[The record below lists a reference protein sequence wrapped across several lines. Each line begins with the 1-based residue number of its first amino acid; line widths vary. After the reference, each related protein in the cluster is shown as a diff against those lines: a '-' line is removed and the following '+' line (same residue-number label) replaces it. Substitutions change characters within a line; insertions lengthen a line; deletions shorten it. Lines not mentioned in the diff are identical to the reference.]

1 VKRSQR
7 LQTLVKLVQLAE
19 RGARERLAQANRELH
34 RREQQQQ
41 QLESYEQEYAT
52 RWIETGRHGIAGT
65 ELAQLGAF
73 RASLADTL
81 AIQERAVGA
90 AREQSV
96 LSAAQWRAVR
106 NRQRMFE
113 DLAARARADEEREA
127 ARRLQK
133 LMDDLPRR
141 VDPLDAEPGS

>member
-1 VKRSQR
+1 MKRSQR
-7 LQTLVKLVQLAE
+7 LQTLVQLVQLAE

-41 QLESYEQEYAT
+41 QLETYEQEYAT
-52 RWIETGRHGIAGT
+52 RWLETGRQGIAGAQ
-65 ELAQLGAF
+65 LAQLGAF
-73 RASLADTL
+73 RASLAGSL
-81 AIQERAVGA
+81 AVQERAVGA
-90 AREQSV
+90 A
-96 LSAAQWRAVR
+96 R

-141 VDPLDAEPGS
+141 IDPVDAEPGI

>member
-1 VKRSQR
+1 MKRSRR
-7 LQTLVKLVQLAE
+7 LETLVKLAQLAE
-19 RGARERLAQANRELH
+19 RGSRERLAQSNRELQ

-52 RWIETGRHGIAGT
+52 RWLAAGRHGIAGA

-81 AIQERAVGA
+81 AIQQRAVGV
-90 AREQSV
+90 AREQSA

-141 VDPLDAEPGS
+141 GDALDGEPGP

>member
-1 VKRSQR
+1 MKRSQR
-7 LQTLVKLVQLAE
+7 LQTLVQLVQLAE

-41 QLESYEQEYAT
+41 QLETYEQEYAT
-52 RWIETGRHGIAGT
+52 RWLETGRQGIAGAQ
-65 ELAQLGAF
+65 LAQLGAF
-73 RASLADTL
+73 RASLAGSL
-81 AIQERAVGA
+81 AVQERAAPTARSWTARSARHCA
-90 AREQSV
+90 A
-96 LSAAQWRAVR
+96 R

-141 VDPLDAEPGS
+141 IDPVDAEPGI

>member
-1 VKRSQR
+1 M
-7 LQTLVKLVQLAE
+7 
-19 RGARERLAQANRELH
+19 
-34 RREQQQQ
+34 
-41 QLESYEQEYAT
+41 
-52 RWIETGRHGIAGT
+52 
-65 ELAQLGAF
+65 
-73 RASLADTL
+73 
-81 AIQERAVGA
+81 GA

-96 LSAAQWRAVR
+96 LSAAQWRAAR

-141 VDPLDAEPGS
+141 IDPLDAEPGM

>member
-7 LQTLVKLVQLAE
+7 LQTLVQLVQLAE
-19 RGARERLAQANRELH
+19 RGARERLAQANRELL

-52 RWIETGRHGIAGT
+52 RWLESGRQGIAGAQ
-65 ELAQLGAF
+65 LAQLGAF
-73 RASLADTL
+73 RASLAGSL
-81 AIQERAVGA
+81 AIQERAVGT

-141 VDPLDAEPGS
+141 IDPLDAEPGT

>member
-7 LQTLVKLVQLAE
+7 FQTLVKLVQLAE
-19 RGARERLAQANRELH
+19 RGARERLGHANRELH

-41 QLESYEQEYAT
+41 QLESYEREYAT
-52 RWIETGRHGIAGT
+52 RWLETGRHGIAGT

-96 LSAAQWRAVR
+96 LSAAQWRGVR
-106 NRQRMFE
+106 NRQRMFA
-113 DLAARARADEEREA
+113 DLAARARAEEEREA

-133 LMDDLPRR
+133 LIDDLPRR
-141 VDPLDAEPGS
+141 VDPSDAEPGT

>member
-1 VKRSQR
+1 M
-7 LQTLVKLVQLAE
+7 
-19 RGARERLAQANRELH
+19 RELL

-41 QLESYEQEYAT
+41 QLESWANRNTPRAGSQAVAE
-52 RWIETGRHGIAGT
+52 GIAG
-65 ELAQLGAF
+65 ACNWRGSAAF
-73 RASLADTL
+73 RASLAGSL
-81 AIQERAVGA
+81 AIQERAVGT

-141 VDPLDAEPGS
+141 IDPLDAEPGT